1 VTYLFPNVAWKRWR
15 KVRKNQKTE
24 AVFMRPIDLILPH
37 FKSHWRPIGLGLIAL
52 IVVDFVQ
59 LSIPRLIKWV
69 VDDLT
74 LLETNLWRLSMQA
87 GAVAVMALLIGIFRY
102 IWRRCLLG
110 TARRLEQSLRNQLLG
125 HIQTLSAA
133 YFDKTKTGD
142 LMAHATNDIQQV
154 RMAAGMGLVAFNDAL
169 VLGTAA
175 VGFMLYIHVRL
186 TLYVLIPMPFLVIG
200 TRMLGKR
207 MHLRYR
213 KVQAAFSDLTEA
225 VRENCAGMRLI
236 KAHNGETQAGEAIRK
251 VSQAYID
258 ENIRLVGITGLFF
271 PMMIVLTNLSL
282 AIVLYFGGRRTI
294 LAEITT
300 GDFVAF
306 ISYLNLLAW
315 PMMALGWVTN
325 LIQRGG
331 ASLGRLKIILES
343 QPEIRDKPRALS
355 LSRVQ
360 GGIGFEQICF
370 AYDQRPVLDGIELS
384 VAPGEIVG
392 VVGPPGSGKTTLLSL
407 VPRVYDATR
416 GRVTVDGHDV
426 RDLSLADLRRQVAY
440 VPQEPFLFAGTVRD
454 NLLFGCPRECAARL
468 DQVISDAGLQ
478 ETLKAFPKELDT
490 VVGEKGILLSG
501 GQKQRIA
508 LARAL
513 LTDTPIL
520 LLDDPI
526 SQVDTATGRRIV
538 DTIKRMAGQKTLLI
552 VSHRLAAV
560 RFAHRIIT
568 LEQGRVIESGPHD
581 RLVAAGGYYASVHGL
596 QELEDE
602 V

>member
-1 VTYLFPNVAWKRWR
+1 
-15 KVRKNQKTE
+15 
-24 AVFMRPIDLILPH
+24 MRPVDLIIPH
-37 FKSHWRPIGLGLIAL
+37 FKSHWRTIVMGLLAL
-52 IVVDFVQ
+52 IIVDIVQ
-59 LSIPRLIKWV
+59 LCIPRLIKWV

-74 LLETNLWRLSMQA
+74 LLQTTLGRLTLQA
-87 GAVAVMALLIGIFRY
+87 GAIACMALLIGIFRY

-110 TARRLEQSLRNQLLG
+110 TARRLEQTLRNQLLA
-125 HIQTLSAA
+125 HIQTLSAG

-142 LMAHATNDIQQV
+142 LMAHATNDIQQA

-175 VGFMLYIHVRL
+175 VAFMLYIHVRL
-186 TLYVLIPMPFLVIG
+186 TLYVLIPMPILVVA

-207 MHLRYR
+207 MHHRYR

-225 VRENCAGMRLI
+225 VRERFAGMRMI
-236 KAHNGETQAGEAIRK
+236 KAHHGESEAGEAVRK
-251 VSQAYID
+251 VSQAYIN

-331 ASLGRLKIILES
+331 ASLARLKTILERR
-343 QPEIRDKPRALS
+343 PDIRNKPRVLC
-355 LSRVQ
+355 LPRIR
-360 GGIGFEQICF
+360 GGVGFERLSF
-370 AYDQRPVLDGIELS
+370 AYDERLVLAHIELS
-384 VAPGEIVG
+384 VAPGQIVG
-392 VVGPPGSGKTTLLSL
+392 VVGPPGSGKSTLLSL
-407 VPRVYDATR
+407 VPRLYDATR

-426 RDLSLADLRRQVAY
+426 RDLALSDLRRHVAY
-440 VPQEPFLFAGTVRD
+440 VPQEPFLFAGTIRE
-454 NLLFGCPRECAARL
+454 NLLFGCARECAARFE
-468 DQVISDAGLQ
+468 QVISDCGLE
-478 ETLKAFPKELDT
+478 ETLQVFPKGVDT
-490 VVGEKGILLSG
+490 LVGEKGVLLSG

-513 LTDTPIL
+513 LVDAPVV

-526 SQVDTATGRRIV
+526 SQVDTGTGRRIV
-538 DTIKRMAGQKTLLI
+538 ETIKRMAGRKTLLI

-560 RFAHRIIT
+560 RFAQRIIT
-568 LEQGRVIESGPHD
+568 LENGRIVEDGPHH
-581 RLVAAGGYYASVHGL
+581 RLVSAGGYYSRVHGL

>member
-355 LSRVQ
+355 LPRVQ

>member
-1 VTYLFPNVAWKRWR
+1 
-15 KVRKNQKTE
+15 
-24 AVFMRPIDLILPH
+24 MRPIDLILPH
-37 FKSHWRPIGLGLIAL
+37 FKSHWRTVVLGLLAL
-52 IVVDFVQ
+52 ILVDIVQ

-74 LLETNLWRLSMQA
+74 LLDTNLQRLSMQA
-87 GAVAVMALLIGIFRY
+87 GAIASMALLIGVFRY
-102 IWRRCLLG
+102 LWRRCLLG
-110 TARRLEQSLRNQLLG
+110 TARRLERSLRNQLLA
-125 HIQTLSAA
+125 HIQTLSAG

-186 TLYVLIPMPFLVIG
+186 TLYVLIPMPFLVLG

-207 MHLRYR
+207 MHQRYR

-225 VRENCAGMRLI
+225 VRERCTGIRMI
-236 KAHNGETQAGEAIRK
+236 KAHNGESQANEAIRK
-251 VSQAYID
+251 VSQNYID

-282 AIVLYFGGRRTI
+282 AMVLYFGGRRTI

-331 ASLGRLKIILES
+331 ASLGRLKAILER
-343 QPEIRDKPRALS
+343 QPEIRDRPLALA
-355 LSRVQ
+355 LPRVQ
-360 GGIGFEQICF
+360 GRVGFEQLSF
-370 AYDQRPVLDGIELS
+370 AYDQRTVLNNIEFS

-392 VVGPPGSGKTTLLSL
+392 VVGPPGSGKSTLLSL
-407 VPRVYDATR
+407 VPRIYDATR
-416 GRVTVDGHDV
+416 GRVTLDGHDV
-426 RDLSLADLRRQVAY
+426 RELALADLRRKVAY
-440 VPQEPFLFAGTVRD
+440 VPQEPFLFAGTIRE
-454 NLLFGCPRECAARL
+454 NLLFGCPAECAADL
-468 DQVISDAGLQ
+468 DRVIADAGLQ
-478 ETLKAFPKELDT
+478 ETLQDFPKGLDT

-501 GQKQRIA
+501 GQKQRIV

-560 RFAHRIIT
+560 CFAHRIIT
-568 LEQGRVIESGPHD
+568 LADGRVVENGPHH
-581 RLVAAGGYYASVHGL
+581 RLMAAGGYYARVYGL